1 MENMAEEELLPQEKE
16 EAQVRVPTPDSA
28 PVPAPA
34 ADTALDSAPTP
45 DSAPAPALAPAP
57 APAPALSPS
66 LASVPEEAES
76 KRHISI
82 QRRLADLEKLAFGTE
97 GDVDSASSLNSDNLE
112 NIQTCPLC
120 PKEKFRAYS
129 SHKLRRHLQNLHWKI
144 SVEFEGFHYTAL
156 ADLELTM

>member
-16 EAQVRVPTPDSA
+16 EAQVRVPTRAPDSA

-45 DSAPAPALAPAP
+45 DSDPAPALAP

-76 KRHISI
+76 SKCRRPDLSAAEKRETMPRWGIGEA
-82 QRRLADLEKLAFGTE
+82 L
-97 GDVDSASSLNSDNLE
+97 
-112 NIQTCPLC
+112 
-120 PKEKFRAYS
+120 
-129 SHKLRRHLQNLHWKI
+129 LQGVFFN
-144 SVEFEGFHYTAL
+144 VERQI
-156 ADLELTM
+156 

>member
-16 EAQVRVPTPDSA
+16 EAQVRVPTPAPDSA

-45 DSAPAPALAPAP
+45 DSDPAPAL

-76 KRHISI
+76 SKC
-82 QRRLADLEKLAFGTE
+82 RRPDLCRREARNH
-97 GDVDSASSLNSDNLE
+97 ASLGNRGGPSPGWFLMW
-112 NIQTCPLC
+112 
-120 PKEKFRAYS
+120 KGKFREMGGGGIRAAGKS
-129 SHKLRRHLQNLHWKI
+129 KRSTEWKGI
-144 SVEFEGFHYTAL
+144 L
-156 ADLELTM
+156 L

>member
-16 EAQVRVPTPDSA
+16 EAQVRVPTPAPDSA

-45 DSAPAPALAPAP
+45 DSDPAPALAPAP

-76 KRHISI
+76 SKCRRPDLSAAEKRETMPRWGIGEA
-82 QRRLADLEKLAFGTE
+82 L
-97 GDVDSASSLNSDNLE
+97 
-112 NIQTCPLC
+112 
-120 PKEKFRAYS
+120 
-129 SHKLRRHLQNLHWKI
+129 LQGGFFN
-144 SVEFEGFHYTAL
+144 VERQI
-156 ADLELTM
+156 

>member
-57 APAPALSPS
+57 APALSPS

-76 KRHISI
+76 SKCRRPDLCRRKARNHASLGNRGGPSPRWFLMWKGRLKEMGGGGTRTAGKSKRS
-82 QRRLADLEKLAFGTE
+82 TE
-97 GDVDSASSLNSDNLE
+97 
-112 NIQTCPLC
+112 
-120 PKEKFRAYS
+120 
-129 SHKLRRHLQNLHWKI
+129 WKGI
-144 SVEFEGFHYTAL
+144 L
-156 ADLELTM
+156 P